1 MALKVEARGSHISSD
16 DRLILV
22 VYVEDDQGN
31 PIVGLTKPNFKVW
44 QMAHLFGQVSNVF
57 VVDLGANIVQLAG
70 HYHLVKQLWAPAVDG
85 TFVFTVQVNAGRK
98 RGGQGQSYASLVK
111 VRS

>member
-22 VYVEDDQGN
+22 VYVEDDLGN
-31 PIVGLTKPNFKVW
+31 PIVGLKKPNFKVR

-57 VVDLGANIVQLAG
+57 VIDLGATIAQLAG

-98 RGGQGQSYASLVK
+98 RGGQGQAYASLVK

>member
-1 MALKVEARGSHISSD
+1 MALTVEARGSHISSD

-31 PIVGLTKPNFKVW
+31 PVLGLKPRNFKVW
-44 QMAHLFGQVSNVF
+44 QMAHLFGNVSNIT
-57 VVDLGANIVQLAG
+57 VVEIGSSLPELAG
-70 HYHLVKQLWAPAVDG
+70 HYHLVKHLWAPAVDG
-85 TFVFTVQVNAGRK
+85 TFVFVVLVKGTKQLGDGR
-98 RGGQGQSYASLVK
+98 ALATLVK